1 MSTITIYYRI
11 FSILLIA
18 CICKYVITVHMEQ
31 VLGKARLLNQ
41 RELAA
46 SLRVSKHTVIAW
58 TKEGCPCVY
67 YGIKCSPGRGS
78 RPRYDLEKVKAWLD
92 QRSKKRTSVA

>member
-1 MSTITIYYRI
+1 MSTITAHDRI
-11 FSILLIA
+11 FSIFLVA
-18 CICKYVITVHMEQ
+18 CMSKHVITVYMEQ
-31 VLGKARLLNQ
+31 ALGKARLLNQ

-58 TKEGCPCVY
+58 AKEGCPCVY

-78 RPRYDLEKVKAWLD
+78 RPRYDLEKVKAWLEE
-92 QRSKKRTSVA
+92 RSKKRTSVA